1 MKDLV
6 KELLGKFT
14 RYDWFTTLIPGV
26 FCMAVGAR
34 LGILSFNSNSL
45 LERFGM
51 VFFLGLISSRIGASM
66 IEPIFKIKRF
76 KLWGKYEDY
85 MTFRAKDEKGADML
99 VTNANWFRSLMGMV
113 ILLLA
118 ISSVNY
124 VWGKVGWGAVSKRWV
139 SLLGLL
145 ILFGDSYRRQLGF
158 MLGRINYYKG
168 QK

>member
-26 FCMAVGAR
+26 FCMAVGVR
-34 LGILSFNSNSL
+34 FGIFNFVSNSL

-85 MTFRAKDEKGADML
+85 MNFRTMDEKGADML
-99 VTNANWFRSLMGMV
+99 VMNANWFRSLMGMV

-118 ISSVNY
+118 ISLVNY
-124 VWGKVGWGAVSKRWV
+124 VWEKFGWGSVSKRWA

-158 MLGRINYYKG
+158 MFDRINYYKG
-168 QK
+168 RK